1 MRQNHVAPNFSN
13 PLKVYQWTP
22 VIASLMTVFLPLLN
36 LCKIHAKHK
45 LSYIP
50 SVINCEMQDNMKLTQ
65 SARYSLRHSIP
76 FTSRN
81 K

>member
-1 MRQNHVAPNFSN
+1 MRQNHVTPNFSN
-13 PLKVYQWTP
+13 PLKVCQRTP
-22 VIASLMTVFLPLLN
+22 IIASLMAVFLPLLSRYN
-36 LCKIHAKHK
+36 IHAKHK

-76 FTSRN
+76 FKSRN